1 MITVR
6 RDTERHH
13 IERIKHDRWLTFNAL
28 DRADPLADGF
38 GSLQVLTESRL
49 APGAEGALS
58 PNHDAEIIT
67 YVLEGTL
74 AHEDSH
80 GGSGVILA
88 GEFQRWTAGRGVR
101 RSEANAL
108 RTDPVHAFHIWLR
121 ASQTGRQQGQ
131 EQKRFSTAER
141 RGVLRV
147 VAAGDARGGSLR
159 VCQDAR
165 VYSAL
170 LEPGQHVVHEL
181 TPDGCAWLHVVRG
194 ESTLDD
200 VVLSAGDGAGVEAA
214 RAMSITARQDSE
226 LLLIDMAGPGPASDQ
241 GRKTKARKS

>member
-6 RDTERHH
+6 RAADRHH
-13 IERIKHDRWLTFNAL
+13 IERIKHDRWLTFYAR
-28 DRADPLADGF
+28 DRSDPLADGF

-49 APGAEGALS
+49 APSAEGTLA

-74 AHEDSH
+74 AHEDS
-80 GGSGVILA
+80 SGRSGLILA

-108 RTDPVHAFHIWLR
+108 RTDPAHVFHIWLR
-121 ASQTGRQQGQ
+121 AARTGREQSQ
-131 EQKRFSTAER
+131 EQKRFPAAER

-147 VAAGDARGGSLR
+147 VAAEDARAGSLR

-170 LEPGQHVVHEL
+170 LEPGQHIVHEL
-181 TPDGCAWLHVVRG
+181 TPGGCAWLHVVRG

-200 VVLSAGDGAGVEAA
+200 LMLTTGDGAGVQAD

-226 LLLIDMAGPGPASDQ
+226 LLLIDMASPGPALE
-241 GRKTKARKS
+241 GRGT